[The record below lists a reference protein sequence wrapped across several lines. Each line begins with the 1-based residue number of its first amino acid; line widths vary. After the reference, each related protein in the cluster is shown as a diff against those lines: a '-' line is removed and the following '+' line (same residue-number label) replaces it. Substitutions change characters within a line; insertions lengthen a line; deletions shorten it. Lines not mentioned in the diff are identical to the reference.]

1 MILVGAAAGLVVCV
15 CVRVCVCV
23 CVCDGDCQLRC
34 PSAIIAI
41 VRHRIASLS
50 LLIVLEAACAPRATP
65 ARGYFVLG
73 AHQHERAV
81 EQIAP
86 RAVRELRCPEQQL
99 EWLVLRVTAS
109 EHGDLPTKYC
119 VAGCG
124 RARYYVR
131 AFGSWELEAAPFP
144 AECPHFQGPR

>member
-1 MILVGAAAGLVVCV
+1 MLVLA
-15 CVRVCVCV
+15 
-23 CVCDGDCQLRC
+23 
-34 PSAIIAI
+34 
-41 VRHRIASLS
+41 
-50 LLIVLEAACAPRATP
+50 AACAPRATAP

-86 RAVRELRCPEQQL
+86 LAARELRCPAAQL

-109 EHGDLPTKYC
+109 ESGDLPTRYC

-124 RARYYVR
+124 RARHYVR

-144 AECPHFQGPR
+144 SGCREPQGPR

>member
-1 MILVGAAAGLVVCV
+1 MPTTHCISRLGL
-15 CVRVCVCV
+15 
-23 CVCDGDCQLRC
+23 
-34 PSAIIAI
+34 
-41 VRHRIASLS
+41 
-50 LLIVLEAACAPRATP
+50 LLALAVACAPRAAAP
-65 ARGYFVLG
+65 PGGYFVLG

-86 RAVRELRCPEQQL
+86 LAARELRCPEARL

-109 EHGDLPTKYC
+109 EHGDLPTRYC

-124 RARYYVR
+124 RARHYVR

-144 AECPHFQGPR
+144 SGCREPQGPR